1 MASLD
6 DVITVQKNAVI
17 GVNGLNQTIRRAQG
31 SNTSLTVTTQTLVVT
46 GKGFLVSFSV
56 TVAGTANGAVNNAQS
71 TALSTA
77 TNVLCATPTTVGV
90 YPCGLVFTD
99 GLVISPGTGQSVNVT
114 YSLDT

>member
-31 SNTSLTVTTQTLVVT
+31 SNTSLTVTAQTLVVT
-46 GKGFLVSFSV
+46 GKGYLVAFSV
-56 TVAGTANGAVNNAQS
+56 TVAGSANGTINNAQT
-71 TALSTA
+71 TALA
-77 TNVLCATPTTVGV
+77 AAGNALCATPTTVGV
-90 YPCGLVFTD
+90 YACGLVFTD